1 MWSVYEGR
9 GYVNLLLAGV
19 CGLASC
25 STFHLNAF
33 SCTKNN
39 VARHIDPEAFS
50 TRVKAVVAFRGT
62 WFVPRQ
68 CDIMSYELA
77 KHTCH
82 VSKRSRFW
90 GLLRRIRWWCIL
102 GKQLSADG
110 SCVWQLIHINLEGK
124 RRKTC
129 YIACRTGFFVI
140 QKLRGTLIAAT
151 ILKAIEKLIR
161 QDSLSVST
169 FKIGGRTLLLSLF
182 ALQNAPDLQ
191 AWESMHLKIY
201 EISFSQNVY
210 FLWGTKVYKLGFS
223 HDFSAGE
230 CDLIHCNCLFVCLYF
245 FQGEWFWSKLWTNL
259 EGSEK
264 NLSWGNGIQW
274 NISLSQRFKILFNRP
289 RRTQIYYC
297 YMINTVS
304 HDVLVWIQGRNIF
317 FMANR
322 TQPQELI
329 TQKCSCYGQVDL

>member
-9 GYVNLLLAGV
+9 GYINLLLAGV
-19 CGLASC
+19 WGLASC
-25 STFHLNAF
+25 CAFHLNAF

-39 VARHIDPEAFS
+39 VARHVDPEAFC
-50 TRVKAVVAFRGT
+50 TRVKAVVAFRRT

-82 VSKRSRFW
+82 VSKRNRFW

-161 QDSLSVST
+161 QDSLSVLT
-169 FKIGGRTLLLSLF
+169 FKTGGRTLLLSLF
-182 ALQNAPDLQ
+182 ALKNAPDLQ
-191 AWESMHLKIY
+191 TWEAMHLKIY
-201 EISFSQNVY
+201 EISFNQNVY
-210 FLWGTKVYKLGFS
+210 FLWVTKVYKLGFC
-223 HDFSAGE
+223 HDFWAGE
-230 CDLIHCNCLFVCLYF
+230 CDLIHCNCLFVFLYF
-245 FQGEWFWSKLWTNL
+245 FPRGMVLLKQTLNKFWRIWKEFGLGGMGFSETFPSVNASRSSLIGPGGHKSITVTCVTRFHMMSWYEYKVEISSLWRI
-259 EGSEK
+259 GH
-264 NLSWGNGIQW
+264 
-274 NISLSQRFKILFNRP
+274 
-289 RRTQIYYC
+289 
-297 YMINTVS
+297 S
-304 HDVLVWIQGRNIF
+304 HR
-317 FMANR
+317 
-322 TQPQELI
+322 
-329 TQKCSCYGQVDL
+329 SS

>member
-9 GYVNLLLAGV
+9 GYINLLLAGV
-19 CGLASC
+19 WGQASC

-77 KHTCH
+77 KHTSH

-110 SCVWQLIHINLEGK
+110 SCVWELIHINLEGK
-124 RRKTC
+124 RRETC
-129 YIACRTGFFVI
+129 YIACRTGFFVV
-140 QKLRGTLIAAT
+140 QTLSDRGTLIAAT

-161 QDSLSVST
+161 QLT
-169 FKIGGRTLLLSLF
+169 
-182 ALQNAPDLQ
+182 
-191 AWESMHLKIY
+191 
-201 EISFSQNVY
+201 
-210 FLWGTKVYKLGFS
+210 
-223 HDFSAGE
+223 
-230 CDLIHCNCLFVCLYF
+230 
-245 FQGEWFWSKLWTNL
+245 
-259 EGSEK
+259 
-264 NLSWGNGIQW
+264 
-274 NISLSQRFKILFNRP
+274 LSQFQRSRLVWDFR
-289 RRTQIYYC
+289 YYHC
-297 YMINTVS
+297 LLCKVRLTCRLDHEKPCIWKSMKS
-304 HDVLVWIQGRNIF
+304 VLVKTFTFCGV
-317 FMANR
+317 
-322 TQPQELI
+322 
-329 TQKCSCYGQVDL
+329 QKCIN

>member
-90 GLLRRIRWWCIL
+90 GLLRQIRWWCIL

-161 QDSLSVST
+161 QDSLSVLT
-169 FKIGGRTLLLSLF
+169 FKTGGRTLLLSLF
-182 ALQNAPDLQ
+182 ALKNAPDLQ
-191 AWESMHLKIY
+191 TWEAMHLKIY
-201 EISFSQNVY
+201 EISFNQNVY
-210 FLWGTKVYKLGFS
+210 FLWVTKVYKLGFC
-223 HDFSAGE
+223 HDFWAGE

-245 FQGEWFWSKLWTNL
+245 FQGEWFWSKLWTNF

-264 NLSWGNGIQW
+264 NLGWGEW
-274 NISLSQRFKILFNRP
+274 DSVKHF
-289 RRTQIYYC
+289 
-297 YMINTVS
+297 
-304 HDVLVWIQGRNIF
+304 
-317 FMANR
+317 
-322 TQPQELI
+322 PQSTL
-329 TQKCSCYGQVDL
+329 QDPL

>member
-110 SCVWQLIHINLEGK
+110 SCVWELIHINLEGK
-124 RRKTC
+124 RRKRC
-129 YIACRTGFFVI
+129 YIACRTGFFVT

-151 ILKAIEKLIR
+151 ILKATEKLIR
-161 QDSLSVST
+161 QDSLSALSVST
-169 FKIGGRTLLLSLF
+169 FKTGGRTLLLSLF

-191 AWESMHLKIY
+191 TREAMHLKIY
-201 EISFSQNVY
+201 EISFTQNVY

-230 CDLIHCNCLFVCLYF
+230 CDLIHCNCLFVFLYF
-245 FQGEWFWSKLWTNL
+245 FPRGMVLLKQTLNKFWRIWREFGL
-259 EGSEK
+259 
-264 NLSWGNGIQW
+264 GNGIQC
-274 NISLSQRFKILFNRP
+274 NISLNALSGHKS
-289 RRTQIYYC
+289 TTV
-297 YMINTVS
+297 NTIS
-304 HDVLVWIQGRNIF
+304 HDVLVWVQGRNIF

>member
-77 KHTCH
+77 KYTCH
-82 VSKRSRFW
+82 VSKQSRFW

-110 SCVWQLIHINLEGK
+110 SCVWELIHINLEGK
-124 RRKTC
+124 RRKTW

-151 ILKAIEKLIR
+151 ILKATEKLIR
-161 QDSLSVST
+161 QDSLSALSVST
-169 FKIGGRTLLLSLF
+169 FKTGGRTLLLSLF

-191 AWESMHLKIY
+191 TREAMHLKIY
-201 EISFSQNVY
+201 EISFTQNVY

-230 CDLIHCNCLFVCLYF
+230 CDLIHCNCLFVFLYF
-245 FQGEWFWSKLWTNL
+245 FPRGMVLLKQTLNKFWRIWREFGL
-259 EGSEK
+259 
-264 NLSWGNGIQW
+264 GNGIQC
-274 NISLSQRFKILFNRP
+274 NISLNALSGHKS
-289 RRTQIYYC
+289 TTV
-297 YMINTVS
+297 NTIS
-304 HDVLVWIQGRNIF
+304 HDVLVWVQS
-317 FMANR
+317 
-322 TQPQELI
+322 T
-329 TQKCSCYGQVDL
+329 

>member
-39 VARHIDPEAFS
+39 VARHIDPEAFNS
-50 TRVKAVVAFRGT
+50 WVKAVVAFRRT

-82 VSKRSRFW
+82 VSEQSRFW
-90 GLLRRIRWWCIL
+90 GLLCRIRWWCIL

-110 SCVWQLIHINLEGK
+110 SCVWELIHINLEGK

-129 YIACRTGFFVI
+129 YIACRTGFVV

-151 ILKAIEKLIR
+151 ILKAIKKLIR
-161 QDSLSVST
+161 QDSLSVSM
-169 FKIGGRTLLLSLF
+169 FKTGGRTLLLSLF
-182 ALQNAPDLQ
+182 ALQNAPVLQ
-191 AWESMHLKIY
+191 TWEAMHLKIY
-201 EISFSQNVY
+201 EISLSQNVN
-210 FLWGTKVYKLGFS
+210 FLWGTKVYKLGFPMI
-223 HDFSAGE
+223 FGLVNVIWFTA
-230 CDLIHCNCLFVCLYF
+230 IVCLFSYIF
-245 FQGEWFWSKLWTNL
+245 FQGEWFCWSKLWTNF

-264 NLSWGNGIQW
+264 NLGWGNGIQC
-274 NISLSQRFKILFNRP
+274 NISLNAWRSSLIVPSGHKTI
-289 RRTQIYYC
+289 TV
-297 YMINTVS
+297 NTIS
-304 HDVLVWIQGRNIF
+304 HDVLIWVQGRNIF
-317 FMANR
+317 FIANR
-322 TQPQELI
+322 TQPQDLI
-329 TQKCSCYGQVDL
+329 TQKCSCYGQADL